1 MKSRVYIYIIV
12 VIGVFG
18 CKELEARRPKQQS
31 TKNFYKEVVAQNKK
45 LNALETQKILSH
57 FSKDTITEYKS
68 SANGFWYAYQKQD
81 TVLNSTP
88 VKGDEVTLHYNITS
102 LNNEVIYDFQTRKYT
117 IDKEDFVP
125 GLRDGIKLM
134 KKGETITFVI
144 PSYRAY
150 GVTGDGN
157 RIGMNQT
164 LKSIVT
170 LIEIKK
176 PNNEIK

>member
-1 MKSRVYIYIIV
+1 MKSSFLIFTIV
-12 VIGVFG
+12 LLSFVG
-18 CKELEARRPKQQS
+18 CKELEARRPKEHS
-31 TKNFYKEVVAQNKK
+31 TKNFYEEVVAENKK
-45 LNALETQKILSH
+45 LNALETRAIQSLLK
-57 FSKDTITEYKS
+57 KDTLTNYIS
-68 SANGFWYAYQKQD
+68 SANGFWYSYIKKD
-81 TVLNSTP
+81 TLTSQTP
-88 VKGDEVTLHYNITS
+88 VKGDEVTLNYNITTI
-102 LNNEVIYDFQTRKYT
+102 NDNTIYDYQTRKYK
-117 IDKEDFVP
+117 IDQEDFVP
-125 GLRDGIKLM
+125 GLREGIKLM

-157 RIGMNQT
+157 KIGMNQT